1 MVRVRLVVGTEI
13 RLRGRQAVDVGGGVP
28 LLAWCVTR
36 DFSSR
41 KVLNL
46 APQMELLLGAKASS
60 RYLPKRDEL
69 LLRRRAAQRRCA
81 GNVCGAEV
89 CGAQPRVLDGWSK

>member
-1 MVRVRLVVGTEI
+1 MVRLRLVVGTEI
-13 RLRGRQAVDVGGGVP
+13 KLRGRQAAGLEAP
-28 LLAWCVTR
+28 LPLVRVRVTLTLNLNPNPNQLRAWCATR

-41 KVLNL
+41 NVLNL

-69 LLRRRAAQRRCA
+69 LLRRRAA
-81 GNVCGAEV
+81 
-89 CGAQPRVLDGWSK
+89 